1 MDCYARCLAINQI
14 GVRETVQKYKITQY
28 HCDQSSVRSRRRTS
42 GCQSTK
48 IILICPKPIRSAA
61 SVRDRLCKNFFYEL
75 FVVIFC
81 LSRFVFTTRHCLPQV
96 FNRSWWQMRN
106 SQVQL
111 CNKWLRKCIR
121 IGQTIQTSVLPCL
134 LRSHEM
140 RPAVGREMFGL
151 QLSPPI
157 GK

>member
-1 MDCYARCLAINQI
+1 MSVGREQVETKVVANQ
-14 GVRETVQKYKITQY
+14 Q
-28 HCDQSSVRSRRRTS
+28 
-42 GCQSTK
+42 K
-48 IILICPKPIRSAA
+48 IIPICPKPIRSAA
-61 SVRDRLCKNFFYEL
+61 ALRDHDHDQLCKNFFYEL

-81 LSRFVFTTRHCLPQV
+81 LSGFIFTTRHCLPQV

-111 CNKWLRKCIR
+111 CNKWLRKCISNDQR
-121 IGQTIQTSVLPCL
+121 TPSVLPCL

-140 RPAVGREMFGL
+140 RPAVGRGTFDL
-151 QLSPPI
+151 LLSPPV